1 MTDGTSAEDPPA
13 QVTWPD
19 ILMSQSAL
27 VKMIEMLIMIL
38 F

>member
-1 MTDGTSAEDPPA
+1 MSEGTSAEDPPA

-27 VKMIEMLIMIL
+27 IKMIATIL
-38 F
+38 C